1 MSSMDFEIQHKRIC
15 AFTHNSEDV
24 IVNCVNADN
33 TAIAENGFSGVG
45 SLNIEL
51 REVDTREVT
60 AATGLMFLGVKGEGI
75 KIDTI
80 SRSAGVVL
88 VRLYVVEVITISYGE
103 SILTIE
109 LDVSRFEPVNTS
121 VKVKTV
127 VEGLLNMD
135 EEFRH

>member
-1 MSSMDFEIQHKRIC
+1 
-15 AFTHNSEDV
+15 
-24 IVNCVNADN
+24 
-33 TAIAENGFSGVG
+33 
-45 SLNIEL
+45 
-51 REVDTREVT
+51 
-60 AATGLMFLGVKGEGI
+60 MFLGVKGEGI

-88 VRLYVVEVITISYGE
+88 VRLYVVEVITISYGK